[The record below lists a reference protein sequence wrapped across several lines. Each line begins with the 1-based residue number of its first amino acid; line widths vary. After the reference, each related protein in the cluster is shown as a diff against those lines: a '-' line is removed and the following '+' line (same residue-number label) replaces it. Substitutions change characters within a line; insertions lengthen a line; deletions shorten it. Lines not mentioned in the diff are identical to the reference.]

1 MWKAPVRMV
10 PPPSPHTRPLGREG
24 RSKMATPMEEKLRK
38 LRRVGSNRGQIGGG
52 GYRKLRG
59 TPLSSRYDTF
69 KGKFEPRPGAWPPR
83 VYFRWQAGLVIT
95 PQRSSLLRRDSQLS
109 SRLAG
114 VGTANSIHPTERV
127 RATGPPWWPK
137 GHPWCTPHTECQ
149 DAPSCTPTRKPA
161 SSAPSR
167 LVCR

>member
-52 GYRKLRG
+52 GYQTFEG

-83 VYFRWQAGLVIT
+83 VYFRW
-95 PQRSSLLRRDSQLS
+95 
-109 SRLAG
+109 
-114 VGTANSIHPTERV
+114 H
-127 RATGPPWWPK
+127 
-137 GHPWCTPHTECQ
+137 GHAEY
-149 DAPSCTPTRKPA
+149 K
-161 SSAPSR
+161 
-167 LVCR
+167 